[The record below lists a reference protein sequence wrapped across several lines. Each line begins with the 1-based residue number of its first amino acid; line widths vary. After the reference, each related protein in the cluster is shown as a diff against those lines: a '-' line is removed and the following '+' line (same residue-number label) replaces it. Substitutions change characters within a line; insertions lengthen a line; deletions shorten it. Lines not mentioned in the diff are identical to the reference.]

1 MTTRELLE
9 KAKAAKT
16 AVAIASTEQKNNA
29 LSAMAEALLRHQQN
43 ILEANAADCEA
54 AKGRISDS
62 LLDRLLLTPARI
74 AGMADGIRDVM
85 KLPDPVGQVLKES
98 VREDGLLIRRMAVP
112 MGVMAI
118 IYESRPNVT
127 SDAAAL
133 SVKSGNACVLR
144 SGKDAW
150 QSANAIVTALR
161 EGLVTAGLPADAI
174 ALVEDTSRESAREQ
188 IGRAH
193 V

>member
-16 AVAIASTEQKNNA
+16 AVAMASTEQKNNA

-43 ILEANAADCEA
+43 ILAANAADCEA

-144 SGKDAW
+144 SGKDA
-150 QSANAIVTALR
+150 
-161 EGLVTAGLPADAI
+161 
-174 ALVEDTSRESAREQ
+174 
-188 IGRAH
+188 
-193 V
+193 